1 VITNRDYSHMV
12 ADQLQGLGIK
22 ADILLEPT
30 RRDSGPAIAA
40 GAAYAAQRDPK
51 TLLLVL
57 AADHV
62 VRDVAAFRNAVRAA
76 ARRAELGDIITFGIM
91 PDHPATGYGY
101 IKRGIELDP
110 CGLCQVEA
118 FVEKPDAET
127 AQHYL
132 EAGYLWNSGNFLFRS
147 DRVLSEYERVDPT
160 TVAAVRRAVTDASQD
175 LGCVILDQDAFGAC
189 TAQSFDFAVMEKADC
204 ISVMPVDMGWSDVGS
219 WHAVWQLTDKD
230 QNGNASTGEAVFL
243 NAKDNFVSSEDLV
256 CVVGVDNLAVI
267 STRDATLVYDR
278 RKGDEVRALVKTLK
292 SEGRKE
298 VEEHLKV
305 FRPWGSYQSLDLGS
319 RHQVKRIVVKPGGRL
334 SLQKHFHRAEH
345 WVVVRGTALVTIGDQ
360 EKILH
365 ENESTFIP
373 IGEVHRL
380 ENPGKIPLEL
390 IEVQTGSYLGEDD
403 IVRLDDVYHRI

>member
-1 VITNRDYSHMV
+1 
-12 ADQLQGLGIK
+12 
-22 ADILLEPT
+22 
-30 RRDSGPAIAA
+30 
-40 GAAYAAQRDPK
+40 
-51 TLLLVL
+51 
-57 AADHV
+57 
-62 VRDVAAFRNAVRAA
+62 
-76 ARRAELGDIITFGIM
+76 
-91 PDHPATGYGY
+91 
-101 IKRGIELDP
+101 
-110 CGLCQVEA
+110 VE
-118 FVEKPDAET
+118 F
-127 AQHYL
+127 
-132 EAGYLWNSGNFLFRS
+132 W
-147 DRVLSEYERVDPT
+147 
-160 TVAAVRRAVTDASQD
+160 RAVTDASQD